1 VKIIG
6 VLMSSLSEDL
16 QKTKN
21 DIQQFREITN
31 RVLNYI
37 PDILNE
43 ESEYGGYK
51 ICSSN
56 IAGTRKSIR
65 PFRNEL
71 FISNANVFN
80 DSYNSFERIINR
92 LKNEEREFNADEYRL
107 VDSVVYTIQQSMG
120 IGLDLMVQANSAR
133 KHVGNR
139 FEELI
144 RTLLSTLE
152 ISMKKVVLS
161 IPYETDEGNKY
172 YRCETD
178 VIISP
183 FESVRSNPTSI
194 NPNEIVI
201 SLKTTTKDRM
211 PKIFI
216 DKVLMER
223 FVGHPV
229 RVVGISQND
238 IQRKEDTNEIKIS
251 YTFVSNLFMV
261 YTRFLAQLEGY
272 YYLDLPSK
280 ALQRPFNQYIFP
292 FSKFLL
298 NDVWRMLN
306 P

>member
-1 VKIIG
+1 
-6 VLMSSLSEDL
+6 MSSLSEDL

-21 DIQQFREITN
+21 DIQQFRDITT
-31 RVLNYI
+31 RILNYI
-37 PDILNE
+37 PDVLNE
-43 ESEYGGYK
+43 ETEFSGYQ

-56 IAGTRKSIR
+56 IAGTRKSVR
-65 PFRNEL
+65 PFRNDL
-71 FISNANVFN
+71 FIRSVAGFN
-80 DSYNSFERIINR
+80 DNFHDFERILNR
-92 LKNEEREFNADEYRL
+92 LRNEERVFNLTEYHL
-107 VDSVVYTIQQSMG
+107 VDSVVYTIQQALG
-120 IGLDLMVQANSAR
+120 IGLDLMVQSNSAR

-144 RTLLSTLE
+144 RTLLSALE
-152 ISMKKVVLS
+152 VSMKKVVLS

-183 FESVRSNPTSI
+183 YESVRSDATSI
-194 NPNEIVI
+194 NPKEIIV

-238 IQRKEDTNEIKIS
+238 IQRKEDAGEIKIS

-298 NDVWRMLN
+298 NDIWKMLN
-306 P
+306 S

>member
-1 VKIIG
+1 
-6 VLMSSLSEDL
+6 MSSLSEDL
-16 QKTKN
+16 QKTKS
-21 DIQQFREITN
+21 DIQQFRDITS

-37 PDILNE
+37 PDVLDE
-43 ESEYGGYK
+43 ETEFIGYQ

-65 PFRNEL
+65 PFRNDL
-71 FISNANVFN
+71 FIRSVNIFN
-80 DSYNSFERIINR
+80 DRYGSFEEIINR
-92 LKNEEREFNADEYRL
+92 LKNEEREFTQDEYHL
-107 VDSVVYTIQQSMG
+107 VDSVVYTIQQAMG
-120 IGLDLMVQANSAR
+120 IGLDLMVQSNSAR

-144 RTLLSTLE
+144 RTLLSNLE
-152 ISMKKVVLS
+152 ISIKKVVLS

-183 FESVRSNPTSI
+183 FESVKSDATSI
-194 NPNEIVI
+194 NQNEIVV

-238 IQRKEDTNEIKIS
+238 IQRKEDTGEIKIS
-251 YTFVSNLFMV
+251 STFVSNLFMV

-280 ALQRPFNQYIFP
+280 ALERPFNQHIFT

-298 NDVWRMLN
+298 KDVWKMLN

>member
-1 VKIIG
+1 
-6 VLMSSLSEDL
+6 MSSLSEDL
-16 QKTKN
+16 QKTKS
-21 DIQQFREITN
+21 DIQQFRDITS

-37 PDILNE
+37 PDVLDE
-43 ESEYGGYK
+43 ETEFIGYQ

-65 PFRNEL
+65 PFRNDL
-71 FISNANVFN
+71 FIRSVNIFN
-80 DSYNSFERIINR
+80 DRYGSFEEIINR
-92 LKNEEREFNADEYRL
+92 LKNEEREFTQDEYHL
-107 VDSVVYTIQQSMG
+107 VDSVVHTIQQAMG
-120 IGLDLMVQANSAR
+120 IGLDLMVQSNSAR

-144 RTLLSTLE
+144 RTLLSNLE
-152 ISMKKVVLS
+152 ISIKKVVLS

-183 FESVRSNPTSI
+183 FESVKSDATSI
-194 NPNEIVI
+194 NQNEIVV

-238 IQRKEDTNEIKIS
+238 IQRKEDTGEIKIS
-251 YTFVSNLFMV
+251 STFVSNLFMV

-280 ALQRPFNQYIFP
+280 ALERPFNQHIFT

-298 NDVWRMLN
+298 KDVWKMLN

>member
-1 VKIIG
+1 
-6 VLMSSLSEDL
+6 MSSLTEDL
-16 QKTKN
+16 QKAKG
-21 DIQQFREITN
+21 DIHQFRDITV
-31 RVLNYI
+31 RVLNYL
-37 PDILNE
+37 PDVINE
-43 ESEYGGYK
+43 ETKFGGYQ

-56 IAGTRKSIR
+56 IAGIRKSVR
-65 PFRNEL
+65 PFRNDL
-71 FISNANVFN
+71 FIRSGNRFI
-80 DSYNSFERIINR
+80 DSYITFEKILNR
-92 LKNEEREFNADEYRL
+92 LKNEERNFKQGEYLL
-107 VDSVVYTIQQSMG
+107 VDSVIYTMQQSMG
-120 IGLDLMVQANSAR
+120 IGFDLMVQANSAR

-144 RTLLSTLE
+144 RTLLNTLE
-152 ISMKKVVLS
+152 IPMKKVVLS
-161 IPYETDEGNKY
+161 IPYDTDEGNKY
-172 YRCETD
+172 YCCETD

-183 FESVRSNPTSI
+183 YKSVRSDSTSI

-216 DKVLMER
+216 DKVLMEK

-238 IQRKEDTNEIKIS
+238 IQRKEDTDEIKIS

-272 YYLDLPSK
+272 YYLDLPAK
-280 ALQRPFNQYIFP
+280 ALQKPFNQYIFP

-298 NDVWRMLN
+298 KDVWEMLGS
-306 P
+306 

>member
-1 VKIIG
+1 
-6 VLMSSLSEDL
+6 MSSLSEDL
-16 QKTKN
+16 QKTKS
-21 DIQQFREITN
+21 DILQFRDITS

-37 PDILNE
+37 PDVLNE
-43 ESEYGGYK
+43 ETEFHGYQ

-65 PFRNEL
+65 PFRNDL
-71 FISNANVFN
+71 FIRNVNIFN
-80 DSYNSFERIINR
+80 DSYGSFEGIINR
-92 LKNEEREFNADEYRL
+92 LKNEEREFTQDEYHL
-107 VDSVVYTIQQSMG
+107 VDSVVYTIQQAMG

-139 FEELI
+139 FEVLI
-144 RTLLSTLE
+144 RTLLTSLE

-183 FESVRSNPTSI
+183 FESVRSDATSI
-194 NPNEIVI
+194 NQNEIVV

-223 FVGHPV
+223 FVGHSV

-238 IQRKEDTNEIKIS
+238 IQRKENTDEIKIS

-272 YYLDLPSK
+272 YYLDIPSK

-292 FSKFLL
+292 FSKFMLK
-298 NDVWRMLN
+298 DVWKMLN

>member
-1 VKIIG
+1 
-6 VLMSSLSEDL
+6 MSSLSEDL
-16 QKTKN
+16 QKTKS
-21 DIQQFREITN
+21 DIRQFRDITA

-37 PDILNE
+37 PDVLNE
-43 ESEYGGYK
+43 ETEYHDYQ

-65 PFRNEL
+65 PFRNDL
-71 FISNANVFN
+71 FIRNANLFN
-80 DSYNSFERIINR
+80 DKYDSFEEILNR
-92 LKNEEREFNADEYRL
+92 LKNEERKFNEGEYHL
-107 VDSVVYTIQQSMG
+107 VDSVVYTIQQAMG

-144 RTLLSTLE
+144 RTLFISLE

-183 FESVRSNPTSI
+183 FENVKSDATSI
-194 NPNEIVI
+194 NPNEIVV

-223 FVGHPV
+223 FVGHSV

-238 IQRKEDTNEIKIS
+238 IQRKEDTDEIKIS

-272 YYLDLPSK
+272 YYLDIPSK

-292 FSKFLL
+292 FSKFILS
-298 NDVWRMLN
+298 DVWKMLN

>member
-1 VKIIG
+1 
-6 VLMSSLSEDL
+6 MSSLSEDL
-16 QKTKN
+16 QKTKS
-21 DIQQFREITN
+21 DIQQFRDITT

-37 PDILNE
+37 PDVLNE
-43 ESEYGGYK
+43 ESEFNGYQ

-56 IAGTRKSIR
+56 IAGTRKSVR
-65 PFRNEL
+65 PFRNDL
-71 FISNANVFN
+71 FIRNASIFN
-80 DSYNSFERIINR
+80 DNYNQFDLILTR
-92 LKNEEREFNADEYRL
+92 LKNEEREFTQDEYRL
-107 VDSVVYTIQQSMG
+107 VDSVVYTIQQAMG

-183 FESVRSNPTSI
+183 YESVKSDATSI
-194 NPNEIVI
+194 NPNEIIV

-223 FVGHPV
+223 FVGHQV

-238 IQRKEDTNEIKIS
+238 IQRKEDADEIKIS

-292 FSKFLL
+292 FSKFMLS
-298 NDVWRMLN
+298 DVWKMLN